1 MISEPCCN
9 CSGTGKVTIAWDFG
23 AQAIADCS
31 FCEGTGRVAKQMLIT
46 SPIKVGPKIQVSE
59 EIASDVAGNL
69 VPKRWVTEMLN
80 DAMAEVMKRY
90 SENVAKQL
98 YAPSP
103 ILEAMSKTWV
113 KPDEGKPLYR
123 QEIQGDGPAV

>member
-9 CSGTGKVTIAWDFG
+9 CSGTGKVTVAWDFG
-23 AQAIADCS
+23 AQATVDCS
-31 FCEGTGRVAKQMLIT
+31 FCGGTGHVPKQMLIT
-46 SPIKVGPKIQVSE
+46 SPIKVGPKVRVSE
-59 EIASDVAGNL
+59 EIVNDVAGNL
-69 VPKRWVTEMLN
+69 VPKQSVTDMLN

-90 SENVAKQL
+90 SENVAQQL

-103 ILEAMSKTWV
+103 ILDALKKSWV